1 MKEMDYEFKDLYL
14 NTVPLFN
21 VFPETVAFVVGRFQ
35 PFHNGHKALI
45 EEALKISEHV
55 VVFIGSVQ
63 ESRTD
68 KNPYTYEERKA
79 MIETTFKNKVTVAP
93 LKDYPSHTMWVE
105 KIKQKLVLL
114 GYHKSKQIF
123 VCCNKNEETIES
135 NNLLSDFETHSVIQ
149 PNVLNATDIRRKIF
163 QENVDPLTL
172 TDVPVQTKL
181 IISYL
186 DLTIKPAKFK
196 YNI

>member
-1 MKEMDYEFKDLYL
+1 MTKMDYEFKDLYL

-79 MIETTFKNKVTVAP
+79 MITTTFHNKVTVIP
-93 LKDYPSHTMWVE
+93 LKDYTSHNMWIE
-105 KIKQKLVLL
+105 KIKQKLAVL

-123 VCCNKNEETIES
+123 VCCNKDEDTTES
-135 NNLLSDFETHSVIQ
+135 NKLLSEFETHSVVQ
-149 PNVLNATDIRRKIF
+149 PNVLNATDIRHKLF
-163 QENVDPLTL
+163 KENINPLTL

-181 IISYL
+181 ILSYL
-186 DLTIKPAKFK
+186 DLTVKPAKFK